1 LPQLGENIV
10 RIHTSISLPVLALAF
25 AIASPIPAGLA
36 QTAAPSDQD
45 HSAHHPAS
53 APTSAPS
60 DKAPMG
66 MMGKDKGDMM
76 GKAGGAGMMG
86 GDMKEMMSMMRNMM
100 TMMSAH
106 SGMMASNVEGRIAGL
121 KTELKISDAQAPQWN
136 RFADAL
142 RGAGKTMNGMSE
154 QTMSSGMTMTLPS
167 RFDQQQQ
174 MLSTHLNSLKT
185 LKEALDPLYASF
197 SDDQKKTADGLMIGP
212 MGMM

>member
-1 LPQLGENIV
+1 
-10 RIHTSISLPVLALAF
+10 
-25 AIASPIPAGLA
+25 
-36 QTAAPSDQD
+36 
-45 HSAHHPAS
+45 
-53 APTSAPS
+53 
-60 DKAPMG
+60 
-66 MMGKDKGDMM
+66 
-76 GKAGGAGMMG
+76 MG

-154 QTMSSGMTMTLPS
+154 QMMSSGMTMTLPS